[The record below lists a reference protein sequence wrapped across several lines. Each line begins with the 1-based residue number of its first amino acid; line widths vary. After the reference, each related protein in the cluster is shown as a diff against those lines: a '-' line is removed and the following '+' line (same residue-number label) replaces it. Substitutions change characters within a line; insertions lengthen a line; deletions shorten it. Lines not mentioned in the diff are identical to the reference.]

1 MPYTP
6 YMIYS
11 GDGLMSLDCKTTTAL
26 PMTDIAMSHFRFGS
40 FFFNALTRPHHI
52 LYFGKEKAVK
62 IGHSS
67 V

>member
-1 MPYTP
+1 MADIP

-11 GDGLMSLDCKTTTAL
+11 GDGLMFLDCKTTVTL
-26 PMTDIAMSHFRFGS
+26 PIMDIAMSDFRFGS

-52 LYFGKEKAVK
+52 LYFDKEKAVK
-62 IGHSS
+62 IGHFS

>member
-1 MPYTP
+1 MADIP

-11 GDGLMSLDCKTTTAL
+11 GDGLMFLDCKTTVTL
-26 PMTDIAMSHFRFGS
+26 PITDIAMSDFRFDS

-52 LYFGKEKAVK
+52 LYFDKEKAVK